1 MRKNFKITPTQTNAT
16 CYGKQHY
23 FKKDL
28 CRRSLRNILDSSG
41 YIKY

>member
-23 FKKDL
+23 FKKIYADVL
-28 CRRSLRNILDSSG
+28 
-41 YIKY
+41 